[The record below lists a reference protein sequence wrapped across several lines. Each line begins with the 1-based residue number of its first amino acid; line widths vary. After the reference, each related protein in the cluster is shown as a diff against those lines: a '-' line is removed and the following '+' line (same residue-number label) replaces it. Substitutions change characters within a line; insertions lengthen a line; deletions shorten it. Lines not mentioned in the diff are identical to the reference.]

1 MARIGAVVAA
11 VDAALRPI
19 GFRSGHGLPA
29 SQMRSQTDLVSRQ
42 RHVGASRSGV
52 MHLMVAVGLGVL
64 VDDEVR
70 QSASPEI
77 DSS

>member
-1 MARIGAVVAA
+1 MARVGAVVAP
-11 VDAALRPI
+11 VDAVLRPT
-19 GFRSGHGLPA
+19 GFRVGHGLLA
-29 SQMRSQTDLVSRQ
+29 SQVGAQTDLISRQ
-42 RHVGASRSGV
+42 RHEGASRGGV
-52 MHLMVAVGLGVL
+52 MHLVIAVGLGVL

>member
-1 MARIGAVVAA
+1 
-11 VDAALRPI
+11 
-19 GFRSGHGLPA
+19 
-29 SQMRSQTDLVSRQ
+29 
-42 RHVGASRSGV
+42 

-70 QSASPEI
+70 QSASPET